1 MATWKKVIVSG
12 SNISQLN
19 NDSGYIASIGGGIL
33 SASAEGDAQ
42 GQIKLN
48 GVNVDVNLMGA
59 SDSPTFTTV
68 TANLSGTADT
78 ASYVAG
84 ASVDGNI
91 SGNAGTATTLATA
104 RTIGGVSFDGSANIN
119 LPGVNSAGNQDT
131 TGNAATATA
140 LATTRAFTTTGD
152 VVLASAN
159 FDGSS
164 NFTTTA
170 TIQAGAV
177 ENTMFAANAKTAI
190 SGAFTSTSASI
201 ASDIAALESA
211 AYDLDVSDGSNT
223 GAIGNSETLTIQGTS
238 NEVEVAYADGSSTF
252 TVGLPSTISVDV
264 TGNVTGTADT
274 ASYIQ
279 PGAIDGDIALGS
291 GTSGNYVA
299 TVTAGTGITSTG
311 AVTGEGIAHS
321 LSVDYGTTANTALE
335 GNTTVNDVSVAN
347 LKTRLAGGFGSN
359 AVTIGDSDDIVTIG
373 NDLVITGDLTVNGD
387 NLVANVTNLAVDD
400 RYILLNSG
408 SAAGDSGIVF
418 GGSLGTANEGMALI
432 LDDSDDRLVIRSN
445 AFDPDLNAD
454 ATLNAT
460 NHYSVVGAFE
470 GSVADAATAKADR
483 VGNIRVESEEIYIYV

>member
-84 ASVDGNI
+84 ASVDGDI
-91 SGNAGTATTLATA
+91 SGNAGSATVLETA
-104 RTIGGVSFDGSANIN
+104 RNIGGVSFDGSANID
-119 LPGVNSAGNQDT
+119 LPGVNAAGNQDT

-291 GTSGNYVA
+291 GTSGNYVSA
-299 TVTAGTGITSTG
+299 LGTGTG
-311 AVTGEGIAHS
+311 VTIGANSGEGSNPTI
-321 LSVDYGTTANTALE
+321 SVDYGTTANTALE

-418 GGSLGTANEGMALI
+418 GGSLGSANEGMALI

-445 AFDPDLNAD
+445 AFDPDSNSD

>member
-19 NDSGYIASIGGGIL
+19 NDSGFIASVGGGIV

-42 GQIKLN
+42 GQNKLN

-59 SDSPTFTTV
+59 SDSPTFATV
-68 TANLSGTADT
+68 TANLTGNVSGNVTGTADT

-84 ASVDGNI
+84 GSVDGDI
-91 SGNAGTATTLATA
+91 S
-104 RTIGGVSFDGSANIN
+104 
-119 LPGVNSAGNQDT
+119 
-131 TGNAATATA
+131 GNAATATA
-140 LATTRAFTTTGD
+140 LANTRAFTTTGD

-164 NFTTTA
+164 DFTTTA
-170 TIQAGAV
+170 TIQANAV
-177 ENTMFAANAKTAI
+177 ENSMMADDSVDSAEIVDGAIDPVHLSAAAGTAV

-201 ASDIAALESA
+201 ASDIAALEQA
-211 AYDLDVSDGSNT
+211 AFDLDVSDGSNS
-223 GAIGNSETLTIQGTS
+223 GAIANSETLTIQGTA

-252 TVGLPSTISVDV
+252 TVGLPSSISVDV
-264 TGNVTGTADT
+264 TGDVTGTAST
-274 ASYIQ
+274 ASYVASS
-279 PGAIDGDIALGS
+279 AIDGDIALGS

-299 TVTAGTGITSTG
+299 TLTAGTGITSTG

-335 GNTTVNDVSVAN
+335 GNTTVDDVSVAN
-347 LKTRLAGGFGSN
+347 LKTRLAAGFGSN

-373 NDLVITGDLTVNGD
+373 HNLVVTGDLTVNGD

-408 SAAGDSGIVF
+408 SNSGDSGIVF
-418 GGSLGTANEGMALI
+418 GGSLGSANEGMALI

-445 AFDPDLNAD
+445 AFDPDSNAD
-454 ATLNAT
+454 ATLSGT
-460 NHYSVVGAFE
+460 NHYSVVGSFE
-470 GSVADAATAKADR
+470 GSEADAATAKANK
-483 VGNIRVESEEIYIYV
+483 VGNIRVESEEIYIWV

>member
-19 NDSGYIASIGGGIL
+19 NDSGFIASVGGGIV

-59 SDSPTFTTV
+59 SDSPTFATV
-68 TANLSGTADT
+68 TANLTGNVTGNVTGTADT

-84 ASVDGNI
+84 GSVDGDI
-91 SGNAGTATTLATA
+91 S
-104 RTIGGVSFDGSANIN
+104 
-119 LPGVNSAGNQDT
+119 
-131 TGNAATATA
+131 GNAATATA
-140 LATTRAFTTTGD
+140 LANTRAFTTTGD

-164 NFTTTA
+164 DFTTTA
-170 TIQAGAV
+170 TIQANAV
-177 ENTMFAANAKTAI
+177 ENSMMADDSVDSAEIVDGAIDPVHLSAAAGTAV

-201 ASDIAALESA
+201 ASDIAALEQA
-211 AYDLDVSDGSNT
+211 AFDLDVSDGSNT
-223 GAIGNSETLTIQGTS
+223 GAIANSETLTIQGTA

-252 TVGLPSTISVDV
+252 TVGLPSSISVDV
-264 TGNVTGTADT
+264 TGDVTGTAST
-274 ASYIQ
+274 ASYVASS
-279 PGAIDGDIALGS
+279 AIDGDIALGS

-299 TVTAGTGITSTG
+299 TLTAGTGITSTG

-335 GNTTVNDVSVAN
+335 GNTTVDDVSVAN
-347 LKTRLAGGFGSN
+347 LKTRLAAGFGSN

-387 NLVANVTNLAVDD
+387 NIVANVTNLAVDD

-408 SAAGDSGIVF
+408 SNSGDSGIVF
-418 GGSLGTANEGMALI
+418 GGSLGSANEGMALI

-445 AFDPDLNAD
+445 AFDPDSNAD
-454 ATLNAT
+454 ATLSGT
-460 NHYSVVGAFE
+460 NHYSVVGSFE
-470 GSVADAATAKADR
+470 GSEADAATAKANK
-483 VGNIRVESEEIYIYV
+483 VGNIRVESEEIYIWV